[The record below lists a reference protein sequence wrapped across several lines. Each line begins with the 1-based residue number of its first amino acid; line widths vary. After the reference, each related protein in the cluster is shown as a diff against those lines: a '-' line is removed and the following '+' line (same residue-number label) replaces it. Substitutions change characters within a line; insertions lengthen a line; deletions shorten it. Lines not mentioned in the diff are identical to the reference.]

1 MKVAFLIHSLEVNS
15 CRYRVLQ
22 YLPYLKKQRVDCSIH
37 FYKRKWLD
45 KLKFY
50 HTLGQYDIL
59 YIHRR
64 LFSPQNFGIFEK
76 GQKKSSTTLTMH

>member
-22 YLPYLKKQRVDCSIH
+22 YLPYLKEKGIDVSIH
-37 FYKRKWLD
+37 FYKRKWAE

-50 HTLGQYDIL
+50 NTLGQYDIL

-64 LFSPQNFGIFEK
+64 LFPPWNSGMFGK
-76 GQKKSSTTLTMH
+76 RPKKSFMTLMMR